1 MGDSEGSQRAL
12 RWTQTL
18 LMRISRALMYDSEDT
33 MWDSESKRGHS
44 EGTKGHY
51 TKRFI
56 EQKGGFI

>member
-1 MGDSEGSQRAL
+1 MC
-12 RWTQTL
+12 
-18 LMRISRALMYDSEDT
+18 DSEDT
-33 MWDSESKRGHS
+33 TWDSKSKRGHS